1 MGTLR
6 RGYMG
11 RERDADPCRRH
22 LDYTSRTAI
31 FIATCWAGNGAD
43 MTRYTYTRSLDG
55 PAPLGLVV
63 LQTDETI
70 EADMRRMLPPETPLY
85 ITRVPSG
92 PDVSPQS
99 LRAMTDHITYAASL
113 LPQAIS
119 FSGIGYG
126 CTSATAQIG
135 AVEVANLIR
144 AGAKTDRVSDPL
156 TALIAACR
164 ALEVTQLG
172 FLSPY
177 TSDVSGKLREALSN
191 VGIATPAFGSFEE
204 ANEANVV
211 RIAPQSIIDAAC
223 DLAAQGG
230 VQAIFLSCTNL
241 RTLDVIEAIELRTGL
256 PCISSNQ
263 ALGWHL
269 CPTAQ
274 VPGKLNIARR

>member
-1 MGTLR
+1 
-6 RGYMG
+6 
-11 RERDADPCRRH
+11 
-22 LDYTSRTAI
+22 
-31 FIATCWAGNGAD
+31 

-85 ITRVPSG
+85 ITRVPSA

-113 LPQAIS
+113 LPQAIG

-144 AGAKTDRVSDPL
+144 AGAQTDRVSDPL

-204 ANEANVV
+204 VNEANVV

-241 RTLDVIEAIELRTGL
+241 RTLEVIEAIEVRTGL